1 MQDYPRVSVLITS
14 YGDVAFLADCFA
26 SLKDSYPNLEV
37 ILKNQK
43 SSTSGETSKLVK
55 ENYPWVQIIEG
66 ENNGLSAG
74 FNECVK
80 QSTGEYLLFLGG
92 DARPYP
98 DVIEGLVH
106 YLREHTDVG
115 AATAELLLADG
126 KIDMDAHRAFPSPW
140 ISFTRLFGLQKLFP
154 NSRFFNGYF
163 LPDRDM
169 TQPHEIDLCI
179 SHFMMMPRK
188 VYDEIGSFDENFF
201 LYGEDVDYCY
211 RIKQAGYKIMYL
223 PQFKA
228 KHLKGVGVGIR
239 NTTRNLVKKPLAH
252 RLKMQRLTTESMRI
266 FVKKHY
272 YKKYPKMFVNL
283 MLLGA
288 DTLGVL
294 RVIRELLKR

>member
-1 MQDYPRVSVLITS
+1 MQDYPKVSVLITS
-14 YGDVAFLADCFA
+14 YGDVAFLADCFD
-26 SLKDSYPNLEV
+26 SLKDTYPNLEV

-43 SSTSGETSKLVK
+43 SNTSTATSELVK
-55 ENYPWVQIIEG
+55 DNYSWVQIIEG

-80 QSTGEYLLFLGG
+80 KSTGKYLLFLGG

-106 YLREHTDVG
+106 YLREHSDVG

-126 KIDMDAHRAFPSPW
+126 SIDMDAHRSFPTPW

-154 NSRFFNGYF
+154 NSQLFNGYF

-169 TQPHEIDLCI
+169 KKPHEIDLCI

-188 VYDEIGSFDENFF
+188 VYDQIGSFDENFF

-211 RIKQAGYKIMYL
+211 RIKEAGYKIMYL

-228 KHLKGVGVGIR
+228 KHLKGVSVGIR
-239 NTTRNLVKKPLAH
+239 NSTRNIAKKPLAH

-272 YKKYPKMFVNL
+272 YKKYPKLFVNF
-283 MLLGA
+283 ML
-288 DTLGVL
+288 
-294 RVIRELLKR
+294 

>member
-1 MQDYPRVSVLITS
+1 MQEYPKVSVLITS
-14 YGDVAFLADCFA
+14 YGDTPFLSDCFD

-43 SSTSGETSKLVK
+43 SNTSDATSTLINEK
-55 ENYPWVQIIEG
+55 YPWIQIIEG

-80 QSTGEYLLFLGG
+80 KSTGEYLLFLGS
-92 DARPYP
+92 DARPYAGT
-98 DVIEGLVH
+98 IEGIMRFLQNNS
-106 YLREHTDVG
+106 DVG
-115 AATAELLLADG
+115 AATAELILADG
-126 KIDMDAHRAFPSPW
+126 SIDMDAHRAFPTPW
-140 ISFTRLFGLQKLFP
+140 ISFTRLFGLQKMFP
-154 NSRFFNGYF
+154 TSKLFNGYF

-169 TQPHEIDLCI
+169 NNPHEIDLCI

-188 VYDEIGSFDENFF
+188 VYDEIGSFDEKFF

-211 RIKQAGYKIMYL
+211 RIKEAGHKIMYL
-223 PQFKA
+223 PQFKS

-239 NTTRNLVKKPLAH
+239 NTTRDLVKKPLDH
-252 RLKMQRLTTESMRI
+252 RIRMQKLTTESMKI

-272 YKKYPKMFVNL
+272 YKKYPAIFVNF

-288 DTLGVL
+288 DVLGVVRIAKEKL
-294 RVIRELLKR
+294 R